1 MARSHLTPV
10 QSIATSG
17 ARAVETFSID
27 GVRYLVIPQLARDIP
42 GQPAHMNGGDSDIDA
57 QVLRWHDGEF
67 VAAGTLP
74 MPGGEDAEFLQIG
87 ERRFLATAGIRTGH
101 GPYALD
107 SESVIYEWT
116 ADEWTPMQRVPTF
129 AAKQWRAFSIDG
141 RHFLAL
147 AQGVQ
152 LDGVAPKHACLSG
165 IFEWNGER
173 FAPFQEI
180 DGPWGYDWVHVSID
194 GEHYLAYA
202 DQLRGATVFRWNGA
216 RFEPFQRF
224 EEKGARSFRFFQS
237 DGAWWL
243 VYVNLLSHTTL
254 YRFDGTRFVAAQR
267 LGEAGGRELCLI
279 DGDDGLYLLR
289 VCFITGTPQAP
300 VVERESQLFRWTGER
315 FELSQTIATSAATD
329 AATFVED
336 GQRYVVVSNSLSEDI
351 RFGTQSTL
359 YRFDG

>member
-1 MARSHLTPV
+1 MANTMLTPL
-10 QSIATSG
+10 QSISTSG

-42 GQPAHMNGGDSDIDA
+42 GQPAHMNGGDSDIEA
-57 QVLRWHDGEF
+57 PVYRWQDGAF
-67 VAAGTLP
+67 VAAGALP
-74 MPGGEDAEFLQIG
+74 LPGGEDAEYFQID
-87 ERRFLATAGIRTGH
+87 ERRFLATAGIRTGK
-101 GPYALD
+101 GPYELD
-107 SESVIYEWT
+107 CESVIYEWM
-116 ADEWTPMQRVPTF
+116 AGEWTAKQRVPTF

-152 LDGVAPKHACLSG
+152 IDGVEAKHPAESC
-165 IFEWNGER
+165 IFEWDGDR
-173 FAPFQEI
+173 FAPFQAI
-180 DGPWGYDWVHVSID
+180 DGPWGYDWVHVSMD
-194 GEHYLAYA
+194 GEHYVAYA
-202 DQLRGATVFRWNGA
+202 DQLRGATLYRWNGS
-216 RFEPFQRF
+216 RFEPFQSFDDR
-224 EEKGARSFRFFQS
+224 GARSFRFFQA

-254 YRFDGTRFVAAQR
+254 YRFDGARFVDVQR

-279 DGDDGLYLLR
+279 DGQHGLYLLR

-315 FELSQTIATSAATD
+315 FELCERFATSAATD
-329 AATFVED
+329 AATFIEA
-336 GQRYVVVSNSLSEDI
+336 GQRYVVVSNSLSDEL
-351 RFGTQSTL
+351 RFGTTSTL